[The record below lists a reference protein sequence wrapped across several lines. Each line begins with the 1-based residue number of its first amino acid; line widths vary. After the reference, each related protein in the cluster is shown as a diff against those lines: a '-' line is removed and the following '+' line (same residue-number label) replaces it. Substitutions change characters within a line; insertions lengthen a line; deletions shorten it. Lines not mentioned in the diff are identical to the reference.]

1 MKKRWFYFLIVLLA
15 IVLVFVYIKQFKSNQ
30 TNQNDNIGFSG
41 GVLYDSDTYAKT
53 DNERFE
59 VYGNQDE
66 EQLSET
72 TEQKDTTINQDGYG
86 DSVNNGISNEDA
98 EETVDSG
105 VIKEITSLED
115 MVEPPVNGSD
125 GVL

>member
-1 MKKRWFYFLIVLLA
+1 M
-15 IVLVFVYIKQFKSNQ
+15 
-30 TNQNDNIGFSG
+30 
-41 GVLYDSDTYAKT
+41 YDSDTYAKT